1 LAAVTAA
8 QAEVYAPVLVGAGT
22 SDDAGVYLHDGQAWV
37 ATADFITPVTDD
49 ARRFGRVAAA
59 NALSDVYAM
68 GGRPLFALN
77 LAAFPEPGSGVNA
90 EELAKILEGAA
101 EMAAEAGTAIVGG
114 HTVADPELKFG
125 LSVTGIADPERLLTN
140 AGARAGDRL
149 VLTKPLGT
157 GVLINAFKSDK
168 IDQDGLEPAMVE
180 MERLNATASRLAL
193 EHGSRGATDVTGFG
207 LVCHALEMA
216 EASGV
221 TLRLHPADLPVLDGY
236 FRLVERGVT
245 TGSTPKNRAA
255 AIAGGRWSARS
266 PLAKETESLLFD
278 PQTSGPLLISVP
290 EASVLALL
298 GDLAASG
305 HTAREIGRVLE
316 GPGRVETA

>member
-1 LAAVTAA
+1 M
-8 QAEVYAPVLVGAGT
+8 YANVLVGAGT
-22 SDDAGVYLHDGQAWV
+22 SDDAGVYLHDGQALL

-77 LAAFPEPGSGVNA
+77 LAAFPEPGGAVPA
-90 EELAKILEGAA
+90 EELAKILVGAA

-125 LSVTGIADPERLLTN
+125 LSVVGVADPERLLTN
-140 AGARAGDRL
+140 AGARVGDRL

-157 GVLINAFKSDK
+157 GVLINAFKGGK
-168 IDQDGLEPAMVE
+168 IDQHGLEPAMVE
-180 MERLNATASRLAL
+180 MERLNATASQLAL
-193 EHGSRGATDVTGFG
+193 EHGAHAATDVTGFG

-216 EASGV
+216 AASGV

-236 FRLVERGVT
+236 RRLVERGVT
-245 TGSTPKNRAA
+245 TGSTPKNRTASE
-255 AIAGGRWSARS
+255 GRWSARS
-266 PLAKETESLLFD
+266 PLSKDTESLLFD
-278 PQTSGPLLISVP
+278 PQTSGPLLLSVP
-290 EASVLALL
+290 EGSVRALL
-298 GDLAASG
+298 DDLAASG
-305 HTAREIGRVLE
+305 HTAREIGRVVE
-316 GPGRVETA
+316 GSGLVETA